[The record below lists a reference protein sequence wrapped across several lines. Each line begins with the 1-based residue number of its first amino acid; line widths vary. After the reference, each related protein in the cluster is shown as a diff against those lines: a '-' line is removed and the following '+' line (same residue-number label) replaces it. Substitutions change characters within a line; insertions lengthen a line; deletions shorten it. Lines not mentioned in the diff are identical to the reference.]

1 MGNRLILILLG
12 FTLAFGAG
20 WLFANEVR
28 PPRYEDLSMA
38 IWIVAGAGSLLMAVA
53 AAGGRR

>member
-1 MGNRLILILLG
+1 MGNRFLMILLG
-12 FTLAFGAG
+12 FVLAFGAG

-38 IWIVAGAGSLLMAVA
+38 VWIIVGAGSLLMAVA
-53 AAGGRR
+53 GAGGRR